1 MTKTIILKR
10 LLFCLVISMILTV
23 LFWAIYTPLMGCF
36 PMTNSEK
43 TKMAL
48 LNIGI
53 CILTFISSLTA
64 LYLNRN
70 SVSSSRTKTF
80 LAFMGFPLLLFLL
93 SVFIFVFGK
102 GSDSPILD
110 FFILGLP
117 PSSFCMVLFYYYFK
131 FRHQKGVK
139 P

>member
-1 MTKTIILKR
+1 MTKTTILKR
-10 LLFCLVISMILTV
+10 LLFCLIISVTMTV
-23 LFWAIYTPLMGCF
+23 LFWVIYTPLSGCF

-43 TKMAL
+43 IKMAL
-48 LNIGI
+48 FNIGI

-70 SVSSSRTKTF
+70 SVNSSETKAF
-80 LAFMGFPLLLFLL
+80 LAFMGVPLLLFLL

-102 GSDSPILD
+102 GDDSPIFD

-117 PSSFCMVLFYYYFK
+117 PSSFCIVLFYYYFK
-131 FRHQKGVK
+131 FRHQKG
-139 P
+139 